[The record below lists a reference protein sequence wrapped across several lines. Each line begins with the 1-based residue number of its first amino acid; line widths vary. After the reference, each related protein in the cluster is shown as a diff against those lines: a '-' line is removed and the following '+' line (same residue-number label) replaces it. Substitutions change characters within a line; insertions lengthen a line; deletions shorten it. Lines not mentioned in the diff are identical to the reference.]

1 MVDNLLWIS
10 TAWQTKFAT
19 NVPRPVTYINQVID
33 PSWTSPITTPPF
45 PEYTSGHSVQSAA
58 AATVLT
64 ALFGDDFVFTD
75 HTHDALGFAPR
86 SYSSFFDM
94 ADEAAISRLYGGI
107 HYRSAID
114 AGLEQGKCVGQ
125 RVVALK
131 FRE

>member
-1 MVDNLLWIS
+1 MKGNRLLQLVLMTGVLS
-10 TAWQTKFAT
+10 LLL
-19 NVPRPVTYINQVID
+19 
-33 PSWTSPITTPPF
+33 TS
-45 PEYTSGHSVQSAA
+45 
-58 AATVLT
+58 
-64 ALFGDDFVFTD
+64 FTD
-75 HTHDALGFAPR
+75 HTHDVLGFAPR

-114 AGLEQGKCVGQ
+114 AGLEQGKCIGQ